1 MPDTSVSTEPVE
13 APGAVS
19 IGTIGM
25 AIMSLLF
32 ALMLVMDI
40 TTCQSNI
47 DYAKEC
53 VTSRADDFEGYKPR
67 QKRTKPVRN

>member
-1 MPDTSVSTEPVE
+1 MPDTSLPEEPVE

-25 AIMSLLF
+25 AIMSLLLV
-32 ALMLVMDI
+32 LMLVMDI
-40 TTCQSNI
+40 GTCQSNI

-53 VTSRADDFEGYKPR
+53 VTSHPGSTRPRKKRVGTYFEY
-67 QKRTKPVRN
+67 